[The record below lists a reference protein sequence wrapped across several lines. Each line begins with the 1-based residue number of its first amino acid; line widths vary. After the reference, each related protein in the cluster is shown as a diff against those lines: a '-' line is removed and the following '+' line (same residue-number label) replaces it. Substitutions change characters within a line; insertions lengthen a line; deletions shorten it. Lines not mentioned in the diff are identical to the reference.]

1 MILKSDFATLPPEQ
15 RVATAVAYATAAG
28 RILTAAAPELL
39 TDHAQALNALLHC
52 IDNLV
57 AQTAETLRRLDAKAT

>member
-1 MILKSDFATLPPEQ
+1 MRQ
-15 RVATAVAYATAAG
+15 RPGGSSLAA
-28 RILTAAAPELL
+28 
-39 TDHAQALNALLHC
+39 ALNALLHC